1 LVGNDGRQLLHQFED
16 GHYEEGDRGEEK
28 TGGGRKREPKRE
40 GESAG
45 QHVERKESVDKPTGV
60 RGGERRRKQLSLL
73 LQRSRCLR
81 RLRGCSDV

>member
-60 RGGERRRKQLSLL
+60 RGGARGGGERGSLSFFSLL
-73 LQRSRCLR
+73 RCDS
-81 RLRGCSDV
+81 GINA